1 LRPSLR
7 YSHRGNTLG
16 RYRLR
21 FLLQELDL
29 PRGTT
34 VIGRSLDCNITIE
47 DPLVSRQHA
56 RIVVDDQGGHV
67 EDMGSRNG
75 VRVNGLPIREATPLR
90 DGDRIRIGTQDFVFC
105 CVEPAGKAHSKTTGV
120 LRLCARCRL
129 PYPREM
135 VACPNCEAI
144 EQTDEETLSGSF
156 GKDDTSVWGVQL
168 LVEALER
175 ALTLGRIAD
184 ADRLVR
190 RATAQVEELV
200 ASGHTVDA
208 QALGALAAQVAATTL
223 ATNDPTWALW
233 VLETYQRLDRVPPMP
248 VVERLGE
255 AATAHS
261 GIMRGAL
268 DALVE
273 QLDAAGGGASP
284 DAKQALAR
292 LAQIRRSLVEAG
304 GDPGAVTG
312 EWPGSS

>member
-1 LRPSLR
+1 M
-7 YSHRGNTLG
+7 G

-21 FLLQELDL
+21 FLLQEFDL

-56 RIVVDDQGGHV
+56 SIVVDDHGGRV
-67 EDMGSRNG
+67 EDLGSRNG
-75 VRVNGLPIREATPLR
+75 VRINGLQIRETTALR

-120 LRLCARCRL
+120 LRLCAKCRL

-156 GKDDTSVWGVQL
+156 GNDDKSAWGVQL

-200 ASGHTVDA
+200 ASGQTVDA
-208 QALGALAAQVAATTL
+208 QALGALAVQVAATTL

-233 VLETYQRLDRVPPMP
+233 VFEIYRRLDRVPPVP
-248 VVERLGE
+248 VIERLGE
-255 AATAHS
+255 AAAKHP
-261 GIMRGAL
+261 GIVRGAL

-273 QLDAAGGGASP
+273 QLDGKAGGASP
-284 DAKQALAR
+284 DGSQALAR
-292 LAQIRRSLVEAG
+292 LAQMRRSLAEG
-304 GDPGAVTG
+304 GRDPGEITG
-312 EWPGSS
+312 EWPGPS